1 MDFKDIMKF
10 IFIFLI
16 IFAAFMFSLNNL
28 YWYYQ
33 SSVRGYVEV
42 VPHMDP
48 NNNNS
53 TITNA
58 EQAFGT

>member
-1 MDFKDIMKF
+1 
-10 IFIFLI
+10 
-16 IFAAFMFSLNNL
+16 MFSLNNL